1 MLYKTALGGTFE
13 NLKSYVYKFRV
24 MADIAVLYAT
34 SLTLEEAAILRVLLL
49 FT

>member
-1 MLYKTALGGTFE
+1 MLFRTALGGTFE

-24 MADIAVLYAT
+24 MADIAVLYTT

-49 FT
+49 LT